1 MKEYLRSWAL
11 EHTDEIREKRRV
23 WREAHRGEIR
33 VYAKQWQRVKGKTH
47 ESHVVARSLARRTP
61 IRKPEHCEH
70 CAAVSKRLEKHH
82 ADYSRP
88 LDVTWL
94 CKPCHVIADTR
105 KRQERR
111 IVDNALIAA
120 KEDLAHES
128 ASWASRARD
137 LVVKDAES
145 CVKASNLLR
154 SVKMLRSQVASFW
167 APHIESACET
177 KRKAEAARKAL
188 VDERDKMEAPLV
200 QAETIL
206 KRSLLAYEQAQE
218 AARMAEEQRLQAEA
232 QAQAEA
238 ATLAYAARLE
248 AEANATG
255 DQGMLQEAQDILA
268 QPIEA
273 PVVSVSSQVPKVQ
286 GVSYRDN
293 WKAHPDIDVKALAAA
308 VGSGEAP
315 ESFLEPNLTKINQ
328 FAKAW
333 EGTKPV
339 PGVRFFNDRTVAA
352 RG

>member
-1 MKEYLRSWAL
+1 MATSIYESKDALQKESQ
-11 EHTDEIREKRRV
+11 D
-23 WREAHRGEIR
+23 
-33 VYAKQWQRVKGKTH
+33 
-47 ESHVVARSLARRTP
+47 
-61 IRKPEHCEH
+61 
-70 CAAVSKRLEKHH
+70 
-82 ADYSRP
+82 
-88 LDVTWL
+88 
-94 CKPCHVIADTR
+94 
-105 KRQERR
+105 
-111 IVDNALIAA
+111 
-120 KEDLAHES
+120 
-128 ASWASRARD
+128 WASRAQSLQVTD
-137 LVVKDAES
+137 SES
-145 CVKASNLLR
+145 CVNASHLLR
-154 SVKMLRSQVASFW
+154 SVKQLRSQVQAWFQ
-167 APHIESACET
+167 PHIEAAMAT
-177 KRKAEAARKAL
+177 KRKAEEARKAL
-188 VDERDKMEAPLV
+188 ADERDKMEAPLV
-200 QAETIL
+200 NAEGIL

-232 QAQAEA
+232 QAQAEN

-293 WKAHPDIDVKALAAA
+293 WKAHPDVDVKALAAA
-308 VGSGEAP
+308 VGRGEVP

-339 PGVRFFNDRTVAA
+339 PGVRFFNDRQVAA